1 MGTKER
7 KKVAGAGG
15 GERKERK
22 GRREEK
28 KKINDT
34 GVLDGDK
41 GCSEKSSRE
50 ERTRVHGVGTTERQ
64 DRLAEKGLRK
74 GINFLREKREWAS
87 RLSEKSAP
95 GRGTGAAGLSFWRS
109 SEEASWAGA
118 ECRVKREQ
126 VMRTER

>member
-1 MGTKER
+1 MRGLGGGEKGKER
-7 KKVAGAGG
+7 KKGS
-15 GERKERK
+15 
-22 GRREEK
+22 EK
-28 KKINDT
+28 RINDT